1 MKLSYVTMK
10 NFSKGFGTVN
20 CPEKCIQRTQLKIH

>member
-20 CPEKCIQRTQLKIH
+20 CPENAFSELN